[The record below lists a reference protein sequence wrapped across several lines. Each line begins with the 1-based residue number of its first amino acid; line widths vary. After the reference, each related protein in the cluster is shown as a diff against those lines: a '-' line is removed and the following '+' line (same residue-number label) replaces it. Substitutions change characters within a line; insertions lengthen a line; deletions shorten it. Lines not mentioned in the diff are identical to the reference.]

1 MNFSRAIPFMASE
14 ASACMAPQL
23 FLHQPPA
30 QDGVGLPPLAP
41 QAFGVYAVT
50 PDPSEPEVAAPP
62 PKKLAIRWHEPE
74 VLGKQPS
81 TRIPGRPTAMGAAP
95 SAAPSAPPPQP
106 QQPAVQLPPQLYHH
120 LVQLQ
125 QLQGLPTIGDA
136 LKLHQHLLE
145 LKQQQDMQQLQE
157 CAQLQQLQQLQAMC
171 QPHYGAPFPGVPL
184 APPINPWCAA
194 GPFVGGAP
202 PPIVPTNLPPMPPI
216 MGAFGPR
223 GATPLHPY
231 LNTAESAGALAQI
244 YNPMAPADPQDQ
256 FYASGERKR
265 NRSAC
270 NHCHERKLRCI
281 MLQCGSCQ
289 LCIDKGLQCIPRVEH
304 KRGRQRFEEGSPEA
318 AAEAAAA
325 ALGRPTAADLS
336 DTEADEEGTPAAASS
351 ETSSPTFDPATGP
364 GEGAAAEAGAAPED
378 HAEDVAAAAASAVA
392 MPSPY
397 AQAAADAAAA
407 ARAYG
412 EVAAAAASV
421 AAAEA
426 AATACTY
433 GDGIAANG
441 VYMLV

>member
-1 MNFSRAIPFMASE
+1 
-14 ASACMAPQL
+14 MAPQL

-95 SAAPSAPPPQP
+95 SAAPSAPQQP
-106 QQPAVQLPPQLYHH
+106 QQPAVPLHQALPPELYHH
-120 LVQLQ
+120 LVRLQ
-125 QLQGLPTIGDA
+125 QIQGLPTIGDA

-145 LKQQQDMQQLQE
+145 LKQQQQLQQLQE

-171 QPHYGAPFPGVPL
+171 QPHYGAPFPGMPL
-184 APPINPWCAA
+184 APPINPWCAP
-194 GPFVGGAP
+194 GSFVVGGAP

-270 NHCHERKLRCI
+270 NYCHERKLRCI

-336 DTEADEEGTPAAASS
+336 DTEEEEEDALAAASS

-378 HAEDVAAAAASAVA
+378 HADAAASAVA

-433 GDGIAANG
+433 GDGIAANA
-441 VYMLV
+441 VYVLM